1 MPGGKFCR
9 RRRRKRDKLCKW
21 QQRELA
27 ANERVSRV
35 WWVET
40 IGKKGEASGV
50 VFWRIEAHS
59 RGLASVDSVLRDGRD
74 YEAYLNA

>member
-27 ANERVSRV
+27 ANERESRV

-40 IGKKGEASGV
+40 AGKRGTNGGV
-50 VFWRIEAHS
+50 VLCRVEAHS
-59 RGLASVDSVLRDGRD
+59 RGLVCGLGSVR
-74 YEAYLNA
+74 